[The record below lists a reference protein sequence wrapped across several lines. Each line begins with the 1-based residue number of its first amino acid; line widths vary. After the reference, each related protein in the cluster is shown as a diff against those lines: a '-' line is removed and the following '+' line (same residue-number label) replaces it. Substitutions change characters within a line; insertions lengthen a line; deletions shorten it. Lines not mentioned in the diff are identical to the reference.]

1 MIGDLA
7 YTSIETITAFDM
19 AGNYWFTVDELQNA
33 TIGQTQETVDI
44 TGKQGRIIS
53 RMKRNK
59 TVTVSGT
66 NGLISGGLLE
76 AQTGSAFED
85 KNTDVLWTDY
95 LTVVS
100 NQAIT
105 SFKAIG
111 TAGNE
116 IEAVYVKASDGT
128 LGTRLVQDSVASSG
142 KFAYDPAT
150 KTLSFSGLD
159 DNTEIVAYYKRRIAA
174 SVHTNQSDHYSGKA
188 MLYVD
193 AMAEDKCG
201 NIFHVQ
207 FFIPKADFSGEFSI
221 EMGDNP
227 AVHSFEAESMAGGC
241 SAGAAGALWTYTVF
255 GANTEDVDPAPVL
268 SGIAITTPP
277 TTTSYSVGGT
287 FSPTGMVVTASY
299 SNADPAVLNAGAYT
313 YAPNGA
319 LAATDTA
326 IVVSYT
332 EGGITKTASQAI
344 TVS

>member
-7 YTSIETITAFDM
+7 YTSIETITGFDM
-19 AGNYWFTVDELQNA
+19 SGNYWFTIDELQNA

-44 TGKQGRIIS
+44 TGKQGRLIS

-59 TVTVSGT
+59 AVTVSGT

-76 AQTGSAFED
+76 VQTGSSFED
-85 KNTDVLWTDY
+85 KATEVLWTDY

-100 NQAIT
+100 NSATT

-116 IEAVYVKASDGT
+116 IDALYVKASDGT
-128 LGTRLVQDSVASSG
+128 IAQKLEQDSAAAEG

-150 KTLSFSGLD
+150 KALSFYNID
-159 DNTEIVAYYKRRIAA
+159 DNTEIVVYYKRRINA
-174 SVHTNQSDHYSGKA
+174 SVHTNQSDQYSGMA

-201 NIFHVQ
+201 NVYHVQ
-207 FFIPKADFSGEFSI
+207 FFFPKADFNGEFSI

-227 AVHSFEAESMAGGC
+227 AVHSFEASSMAGGC
-241 SAGAAGALWTYTVF
+241 VTGLSSALWTYTVF
-255 GANTEDVDPAPVL
+255 GANTEDVSSHNL
-268 SGIAITTPP
+268 SSIAITTEP
-277 TTTSYSVGGT
+277 TKKAYSAGET
-287 FSPTGMVVTASY
+287 FNHAGMVVTASY
-299 SNADPAVLNAGAYT
+299 SDGQDAVVNPGAYT

-332 EGGITKTASQAI
+332 EGGVTKTASQAI